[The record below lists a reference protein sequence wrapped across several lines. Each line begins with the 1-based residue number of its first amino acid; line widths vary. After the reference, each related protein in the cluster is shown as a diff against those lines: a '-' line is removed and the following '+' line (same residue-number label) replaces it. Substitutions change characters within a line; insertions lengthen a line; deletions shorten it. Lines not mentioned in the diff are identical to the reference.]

1 MDTTE
6 QFVEAFVG
14 RMPEVLGIY
23 AAHMDDNDVLL
34 PHVFMGD
41 VARFVLQTVGMRT
54 EQDVLRR
61 LFLLI
66 EEGLLARSTDVAN
79 FIAVGFIENL
89 AGEKET
95 VEPLFAIMG
104 YETRRELHVLCGY

>member
-6 QFVEAFVG
+6 QFVEEFVG

-23 AAHMDDNDVLL
+23 SAHMDDNDLLL

-41 VARFVLQTVGMRT
+41 VARFVLQPAGMRT

-61 LFLLI
+61 LFFLI
-66 EEGLLARSTDVAN
+66 EEGLLSRSTDVAN
-79 FIAVGFIENL
+79 FVSVGFIENL
-89 AGEKET
+89 GGEKET

-104 YETRRELHVLCGY
+104 YEMRRELHMLYAY